1 MKPIV
6 LNKSS
11 RESRVVQSLIETTRC
26 VEALSLLLEQKHNP
40 PHIRGGPFEKEK
52 GAGEGESRRRGVF
65 SLINVLSTIRG
76 KKGFILSWVIGL
88 SIFSSN
94 VHSQTP
100 SYPIGP
106 GDILQVSTYA
116 GGEKQEDFTAEVS
129 HAGTMPSPL
138 IGTIEVGGLTPFEVA
153 AKMTERLARDFFV
166 NPQVL
171 VSVKEYGRKIYVLG
185 EVKKPGAFSIQ
196 EGLTTLNACIL
207 AGGFTEY
214 ARLSRVKVTRME
226 NGKQKLIEIDLFKVQ
241 EGKQED
247 LILQAG
253 DRIYVPQQWF

>member
-1 MKPIV
+1 VKPIA
-6 LNKSS
+6 LKKSS
-11 RESRVVQSLIETTRC
+11 RESRVVRCPIETTNW
-26 VEALSLLLEQKHNP
+26 VEAVSPFFAQKNNP
-40 PHIRGGPFEKEK
+40 PHTGRGPFEKEK
-52 GAGEGESRRRGVF
+52 GSGKGKLRGRGVF
-65 SLINVLSTIRG
+65 SLMNVLSTIRA
-76 KKGFILSWVIGL
+76 KKGFIISWVIGL

-94 VHSQTP
+94 IHSQTP